1 MIVLMTAGSWE
12 VSCWRLL
19 FFKPEPNTTIGS
31 GALVRSGV
39 FEVTDWF
46 LRSEGKP
53 RNGLFAKRLTGLGY
67 IVIEAGPYLY
77 GSEALKT

>member
-1 MIVLMTAGSWE
+1 
-12 VSCWRLL
+12 
-19 FFKPEPNTTIGS
+19 
-31 GALVRSGV
+31 
-39 FEVTDWF
+39 

-77 GSEALKT
+77 GSEALKTWVCPDIALSGPVGAGKSM